1 MRGVQGSIIFYYSI
15 KGIKSQTAKYTK
27 KQPFP
32 EMISFRER
40 LFSTISRLE
49 KIKKFSSGTSGLN
62 NPILSYFF
70 LLCQSDYLS
79 NFVVFCRCWQNKCF
93 QNYETENR
101 TGKNISFQCDE
112 NNDFKI
118 YGQRL
123 FQFFSALL
131 AELYTIFMLCTTIR
145 AE

>member
-1 MRGVQGSIIFYYSI
+1 MSHFTKIFRI
-15 KGIKSQTAKYTK
+15 CQVLFPINFRITK

-32 EMISFRER
+32 EMISFRKR
-40 LFSTISRLE
+40 LFPQYQQVG

-93 QNYETENR
+93 QNQETENR